1 MDVDHFDGV
10 VRRVRRLRWRG
21 EFFRLNPFFFR
32 GNARS
37 LLRRSFTGL
46 FSGGEQQIAGLA
58 RGLMSQPVVL
68 LSDEPLLGLAPKV
81 MEELFAA
88 LDAPR

>member
-1 MDVDHFDGV
+1 MF
-10 VRRVRRLRWRG
+10 
-21 EFFRLNPFFFR
+21 
-32 GNARS
+32 
-37 LLRRSFTGL
+37 RRSFTGL
-46 FSGGEQQIAGLA
+46 LSGGEQKMLA

-68 LSDEPLLGLAPKV
+68 LPNEPSLGLAPKV